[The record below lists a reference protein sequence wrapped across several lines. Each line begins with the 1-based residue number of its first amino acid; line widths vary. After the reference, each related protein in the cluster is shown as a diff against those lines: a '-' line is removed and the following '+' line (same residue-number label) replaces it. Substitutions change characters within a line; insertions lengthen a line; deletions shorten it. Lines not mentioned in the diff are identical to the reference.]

1 MINIFAIGI
10 GGFIGA
16 VLRYLCTGWIYRL
29 AGTSLPW
36 GTLVVNVAGSY
47 ILGFFLVFE
56 MNRLTLSPAVRN
68 FVAIGILGAF
78 TTFSTF
84 SYEAVNLIQNQ
95 LYIKALFYILLNVIV
110 SIIAVWVGM
119 ITARFMV

>member
-16 VLRYLCTGWIYRL
+16 VLRYLFTGWIYRL

-36 GTLVVNVAGSY
+36 GTLVVNVAGSF

-56 MNRLTLSPAVRN
+56 MTRLTLSPALRN

-84 SYEAVNLIQNQ
+84 SYEAVNLIQDQ
-95 LYIKALFYILLNVIV
+95 LYMKALFYILLNVII
-110 SIIAVWVGM
+110 SIIAVWFGM
-119 ITARFMV
+119 VTARIMG